1 MLYNKFAEKIQKKEV
16 FYTSNLL
23 YNENNC
29 IGRLYRYFYAYFK
42 TFSAPTIETLFLL
55 VLSILAMESADSIRS
70 LYKHFLSGITEKS
83 LNAFYYACSYAKVD
97 YSGFMNVTASI
108 ALKLIPDSLLSQPVF
123 LCVDDTM
130 VAKFGKKFDQ
140 VSVLFDHAAHNG
152 SNYLNGHCFVS
163 LLLCVPVWNKNRISY
178 LSVPLGYRMWMKQE
192 SKLELAAEMIR
203 QVMSVFS
210 EKKNVILLFDS
221 WYAKQNLVSIV
232 EEYSNLDII
241 CNARADSVLYDLA
254 PPKTGKR
261 GRPAKHGKRLSIKE
275 DFSLSE
281 EKIGDY
287 YIGVRKVLTNLFEH
301 REVLAYVTSS
311 EKETV
316 SRRLFFSTIFP
327 EQLQLFCAWQE
338 KAPLNQTGSDRM
350 RYIPLFLYAFRW
362 KIEVSYYEQKTF
374 WSFCNYMV
382 RSRKGIE
389 MLVNLI
395 NITYCAMK
403 LLPYEDSLFA
413 DFKKESV
420 QEFRFA
426 LSQKIREQVFYAH
439 FVKNIESAIKS
450 NAVKNAL
457 KQWIQKQCELL

>member
-1 MLYNKFAEKIQKKEV
+1 MFR
-16 FYTSNLL
+16 TSNLL
-23 YNENNC
+23 YNQNNI
-29 IGRLYRYFYAYFK
+29 IGRLYRYFFAYFK

-55 VLSILAMESADSIRS
+55 VLSILAMESADSIRF
-70 LYKHFLSGITEKS
+70 LYKHFLSRITEKS

-97 YSGFMNVTASI
+97 YSNFMNVTASM
-108 ALKLIPDSLLSQPVF
+108 ALKLIPNTLSSQPIF
-123 LCVDDTM
+123 LCIDDTM
-130 VAKFGKKFDQ
+130 VAKFGKKFEQ

-163 LLLCVPVWNKNRISY
+163 LLLCVPVWNNGTVSY
-178 LSVPLGYRMWMKQE
+178 LSVPLGYRMWNKQE
-192 SKLELAAEMIR
+192 SKLELAAKMVR
-203 QVMSVFS
+203 KVMPVFS
-210 EKKNVILLFDS
+210 EKKNVLLLFDS

-232 EEYSNLDII
+232 EEYANLDII

-261 GRPAKHGKRLSIKE
+261 GRPAKYGKRLSIKE
-275 DFSLSE
+275 DISLSE

-287 YIGVRKVLTNLFEH
+287 YIGVRKVLTNLFES

-311 EKETV
+311 ERENA

-327 EQLQLFCAWQE
+327 EQLQIFCAWQE
-338 KAPLNQTGSDRM
+338 KTPLNETGSDRM
-350 RYIPLFLYAFRW
+350 PYIPLFLYAFRW

-374 WSFCNYMV
+374 WSLCNYML
-382 RSRKGIE
+382 RSQKGIE
-389 MLVNLI
+389 LLVNLI

-403 LLPYEDSLFA
+403 ILPYEDSLFS

-420 QEFRFA
+420 QEFRFV
-426 LSQKIREQVFYAH
+426 LSQKIREQIFYAH

-450 NAVKNAL
+450 NAIKKAL

>member
-1 MLYNKFAEKIQKKEV
+1 
-16 FYTSNLL
+16 
-23 YNENNC
+23 
-29 IGRLYRYFYAYFK
+29 
-42 TFSAPTIETLFLL
+42 
-55 VLSILAMESADSIRS
+55 
-70 LYKHFLSGITEKS
+70 
-83 LNAFYYACSYAKVD
+83 
-97 YSGFMNVTASI
+97 
-108 ALKLIPDSLLSQPVF
+108 
-123 LCVDDTM
+123 M
-130 VAKFGKKFDQ
+130 VAKFGKKFEK
-140 VSVLFDHAAHNG
+140 VSVLFEHVAHNG

-163 LLLCVPVWNKNRISY
+163 LLLCIPVWSKEKISY
-178 LSVPLGYRMWMKQE
+178 LSIPLGYRMWNKQE
-192 SKLELAAEMIR
+192 SKLELAAKMVR
-203 QVMSVFS
+203 QVMPVFS

-261 GRPAKHGKRLSIKE
+261 GRPAKYGKRLSIQE

-287 YIGVRKVLTNLFEH
+287 YIGVRKVLTNLFDS

-311 EKETV
+311 ERENT

-350 RYIPLFLYAFRW
+350 KYIPLFLYAFRW

-374 WSFCNYMV
+374 WSLCNYML
-382 RSRKGIE
+382 RSQKGIE
-389 MLVNLI
+389 LFVNLI

-403 LLPYEDSLFA
+403 ILPYKDSLFA
-413 DFKKESV
+413 DFKQESV
-420 QEFRFA
+420 QEFRFV
-426 LSQKIREQVFYAH
+426 LNQKIREQIFYAYL
-439 FVKNIESAIKS
+439 VKNIESAIKS

>member
-1 MLYNKFAEKIQKKEV
+1 MFC
-16 FYTSNLL
+16 TSNLL
-23 YNENNC
+23 YNKKNL
-29 IGRLYRYFYAYFK
+29 IGRLYHYFYAYFK
-42 TFSAPTIETLFLL
+42 TCSAPTIETLFLL
-55 VLSILAMESADSIRS
+55 VLSILAMESATSIRF

-97 YSGFMNVTASI
+97 YSNFMNVTASI
-108 ALKLIPDSLLSQPVF
+108 ALTLIPPSLLSQPVF

-130 VAKFGKKFDQ
+130 VEKFGKKFEQ
-140 VSVLFDHAAHNG
+140 VSFLFDHAAHNG

-163 LLLCVPVWNKNRISY
+163 LLLCVPVWNKGKISY
-178 LSVPLGYRMWMKQE
+178 LSVPLGYRMWNKQE
-192 SKLELAAEMIR
+192 SKLELAAKMVR
-203 QVMSVFS
+203 KVMPIFS

-261 GRPAKHGKRLSIKE
+261 GRPAKYGKRLSIKE
-275 DFSLSE
+275 DISLSE

-287 YIGVRKVLTNLFEH
+287 YIGVRKVLTNLFES

-311 EKETV
+311 EREHA

-327 EQLQLFCAWQE
+327 EQLQIFCAWQE

-374 WSFCNYMV
+374 WSLCNYML
-382 RSRKGIE
+382 RSKKGIE
-389 MLVNLI
+389 LFVNLI

-403 LLPYEDSLFA
+403 ILPYKDSLFV
-413 DFKKESV
+413 DFKQESV
-420 QEFRFA
+420 QEFRFV
-426 LSQKIREQVFYAH
+426 LSQKIREQIFYAY
-439 FVKNIESAIKS
+439 FVKNIESTIKS
-450 NAVKNAL
+450 NVIKNAL

>member
-1 MLYNKFAEKIQKKEV
+1 MFC
-16 FYTSNLL
+16 TSNLL
-23 YNENNC
+23 YSEKN
-29 IGRLYRYFYAYFK
+29 ISGRLYRYVYAYFK
-42 TFSAPTIETLFLL
+42 TFSTPTIETLFLL
-55 VLSILAMESADSIRS
+55 VLSILTMESATSIRF
-70 LYKHFLSGITEKS
+70 LYKHFLSKITEKS

-97 YSGFMNVTASI
+97 YSNFMNVTASI
-108 ALKLIPDSLLSQPVF
+108 ALKLIPNTLLSQPVF

-130 VAKFGKKFDQ
+130 VAKFGKKFEN

-163 LLLCVPVWNKNRISY
+163 LLLCIPVWSKEKISY
-178 LSVPLGYRMWMKQE
+178 LSIPLGYRMWNKQE
-192 SKLELAAEMIR
+192 SKLELAAKMVR
-203 QVMSVFS
+203 QVMPVFS

-221 WYAKQNLVSIV
+221 WYAKQNLVSMV

-261 GRPAKHGKRLSIKE
+261 GRPAKYGKRLSIQE

-287 YIGVRKVLTNLFEH
+287 YIGVRKVLTNLFDS

-311 EKETV
+311 ERENTSK
-316 SRRLFFSTIFP
+316 RLFFSTIFP
-327 EQLQLFCAWQE
+327 EQLQIFCVWQE

-350 RYIPLFLYAFRW
+350 KYIPLFLYAFRW

-374 WSFCNYMV
+374 WSLCNYML
-382 RSRKGIE
+382 RSQKGIE
-389 MLVNLI
+389 LFVNLI

-403 LLPYEDSLFA
+403 ILPYKDSLFA
-413 DFKKESV
+413 DFKQESV
-420 QEFRFA
+420 QEFRFV
-426 LSQKIREQVFYAH
+426 LNQKIREQIFYAYL
-439 FVKNIESAIKS
+439 VKNIESAIKS